1 MHRASF
7 VLRLTTGVFTMALY
21 DPSQGVLLSIRDDR
35 FSTIRPIMRPVVLL
49 VIAVL
54 VVKLSMW
61 INDGS
66 SSMPMTSLP
75 AISFSL
81 IGSGVLVFAL
91 FVMRIQR
98 RARYHLYLDSILEEQ
113 ITLQAGD
120 MDADSQ
126 REIEAWQQIQK
137 SKISQ

>member
-1 MHRASF
+1 
-7 VLRLTTGVFTMALY
+7 MALY

-126 REIEAWQQIQK
+126 
-137 SKISQ
+137 SVVVN

>member
-1 MHRASF
+1 
-7 VLRLTTGVFTMALY
+7 MALY
-21 DPSQGVLLSIRDDR
+21 DPSQGALLSIRDDS
-35 FSTIRPIMRPVVLL
+35 FSTIRPIMRLVVLL

-66 SSMPMTSLP
+66 SPMPVTSLP

-91 FVMRIQR
+91 FLMRTQR
-98 RARYHLYLDSILEEQ
+98 RARYHRYLDSIPEEQ

-137 SKISQ
+137 SNTNE

>member
-1 MHRASF
+1 
-7 VLRLTTGVFTMALY
+7 
-21 DPSQGVLLSIRDDR
+21 
-35 FSTIRPIMRPVVLL
+35 
-49 VIAVL
+49 
-54 VVKLSMW
+54 
-61 INDGS
+61 
-66 SSMPMTSLP
+66 
-75 AISFSL
+75 
-81 IGSGVLVFAL
+81 
-91 FVMRIQR
+91 MRIQR